1 MRIGLEGN
9 NVGIE
14 YEMPIGM
21 LFRKMYCA
29 GCGDRLVRKQIRQTY
44 QRGEPGFQNTLSDGS
59 TINILSYTKVIYIYR
74 CQGCGKEISYKD
86 QVKVAKKQAKLGVKI
101 LPLEDE

>member
-1 MRIGLEGN
+1 M
-9 NVGIE
+9 GIE